1 MKNAIEFIG
10 NFFQNNGHLR
20 GALYFSIAALTPMAA
35 SFTEWSSEDGPK
47 NWYEVVALV
56 IGSWAAVLA
65 DYGFV
70 KITQSIITIECF
82 LVLILRN

>member
-1 MKNAIEFIG
+1 MKSAIEFLG

-56 IGSWAAVLA
+56 LGAIISGLTAVRAYLDTHLA
-65 DYGFV
+65 RTADPNE
-70 KITQSIITIECF
+70 KH
-82 LVLILRN
+82 

>member
-10 NFFQNNGHLR
+10 RFFQNNGHLR

-47 NWYEVVALV
+47 NVYE
-56 IGSWAAVLA
+56 IIAVMLGA
-65 DYGFV
+65 MISGLTAVRAYLDTHLSDG
-70 KITQSIITIECF
+70 KNKNE
-82 LVLILRN
+82 

>member
-1 MKNAIEFIG
+1 MKNAIEFLG

-47 NWYEVVALV
+47 NWYEVIAL
-56 IGSWAAVLA
+56 GL
-65 DYGFV
+65 G
-70 KITQSIITIECF
+70 SIISGLTAIRAYLDNHLSKTKETK
-82 LVLILRN
+82 

>member
-10 NFFQNNGHLR
+10 RFFQNNGHLR

-47 NWYEVVALV
+47 NVYE
-56 IGSWAAVLA
+56 IIAVMLGA
-65 DYGFV
+65 MISGLTSVRAYLDTHLSDG
-70 KITQSIITIECF
+70 KNKNE
-82 LVLILRN
+82 

>member
-10 NFFQNNGHLR
+10 RFFQNNGHLR

-47 NWYEVVALV
+47 NWYEVVALI
-56 IGSWAAVLA
+56 IGS
-65 DYGFV
+65 
-70 KITQSIITIECF
+70 IISGLTAIRAYLDNHLSKAKETK
-82 LVLILRN
+82 

>member
-1 MKNAIEFIG
+1 MRSVIEFLG

-47 NWYEVVALV
+47 NTYEVVAV
-56 IGSWAAVLA
+56 VLGA
-65 DYGFV
+65 
-70 KITQSIITIECF
+70 TISGLTAIRAYLDNHLSRTKEP
-82 LVLILRN
+82 NEKQ

>member
-1 MKNAIEFIG
+1 MKNAIEFLG
-10 NFFQNNGHLR
+10 RFFQNNGHLR

-56 IGSWAAVLA
+56 IGS
-65 DYGFV
+65 
-70 KITQSIITIECF
+70 IISGLTAIRAYLDNHLSKTKETK
-82 LVLILRN
+82 

>member
-10 NFFQNNGHLR
+10 RFFQNNGHLR

-47 NWYEVVALV
+47 NWYEVVALI
-56 IGSWAAVLA
+56 IGS
-65 DYGFV
+65 
-70 KITQSIITIECF
+70 IISGLTAIRAYLDNHLSKTKETK
-82 LVLILRN
+82 

>member
-10 NFFQNNGHLR
+10 RFFQNNAHLR

-47 NWYEVVALV
+47 NWYEVVALI
-56 IGSWAAVLA
+56 IGS
-65 DYGFV
+65 
-70 KITQSIITIECF
+70 IISGLTAIRAYLDNHLSKTKETK
-82 LVLILRN
+82 